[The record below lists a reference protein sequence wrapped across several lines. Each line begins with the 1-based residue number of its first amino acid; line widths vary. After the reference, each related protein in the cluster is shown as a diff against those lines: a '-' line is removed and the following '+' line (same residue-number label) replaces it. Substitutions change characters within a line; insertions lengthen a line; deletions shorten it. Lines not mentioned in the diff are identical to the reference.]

1 MNNLTAKFMDFIE
14 KQGSRKYLL
23 GSIAIA
29 ILIMFACTFS
39 LSTSYAV
46 VIDGKT
52 MGQISSTA
60 ALSQAMAAAKEKAQQ
75 ESGME
80 ITSSYNTV
88 EAKVKHTLFTS
99 KMDNKELAKLLDK
112 EVDWLAPGAI
122 LNINNGESLFSVATE
137 ADGQKV
143 LDKLK
148 GEATSNVDDAVIK
161 SVDFQEDVSVEA
173 GNVKISKIESPEK
186 ILEQIKEGKVEV
198 KTHVVVEGESFWM
211 IAHNNDL
218 SVDELQKLNA
228 DLIPERLQI
237 GQEISLTKQEPLVNV
252 VVTKEVTVEETIAH
266 STEYKDTSK
275 LLKGETKVITEGADG
290 KKKVTY
296 EIKEANGSTVE
307 KDKVKEVIISEPVT
321 EVVNKGTGSIQISSR
336 SASSTSTYNGGSGV
350 LSWPKSGKITSP
362 YGTRS
367 RGFHSGIDISAK
379 TGDAVYAAASGKVVL
394 ASWYYGYGN
403 CIVVDHGNGMKTR
416 YAHLSG
422 YNCKVGDTVSRGQQ
436 VGRAGNTGNST
447 GPHLHFEVIINGSTK
462 NPVNYLS

>member
-1 MNNLTAKFMDFIE
+1 MDFIE

-23 GSIAIA
+23 GSIAVA
-29 ILIMFACTFS
+29 ILITFACTFS

-52 MGQISSTA
+52 MGQISSST

-75 ESGME
+75 ECGME
-80 ITSSYNTV
+80 ITSPYNTV
-88 EAKVKHTLFTS
+88 EAKISHTLFTS
-99 KMDNKELAKLLDK
+99 KMDQKELTDLLDK

-122 LNINNGESLFSVATE
+122 LNINNGESQFSVAKE

-148 GEATSNVDDAVIK
+148 QTATTDVGDAVVK
-161 SVDFQEDVSVEA
+161 SVDFQEEVTVEPGNIKVSE
-173 GNVKISKIESPEK
+173 IESPEK
-186 ILEQIKEGKVEV
+186 ILEQIKEGKEEV
-198 KTHVVVEGESFWM
+198 KTHVVAEGESFWM

-218 SVDELQKLNA
+218 SVNDLQKLNS
-228 DLIPERLQI
+228 DIVPERLQI
-237 GQEISLTKQEPLVNV
+237 GQEILLTKQEPLVNV

-275 LLKGETKVITEGADG
+275 LLKGETKVVTEGADG

-296 EIKEANGSTVE
+296 EIKEANGSTIE
-307 KDKVKEVIISEPVT
+307 KDVVKEIVVSEPVT
-321 EVVNKGTGSIQISSR
+321 EVVNKGTGAIQLSSR

-367 RGFHSGIDISAK
+367 RGFHSGIDIQAK
-379 TGDAVYAAASGKVVL
+379 TGDAVYAAAGGKVVL
-394 ASWYYGYGN
+394 SSWYYGYGN

-416 YAHLSG
+416 YAHLSA

-436 VGRAGNTGNST
+436 IGRSGNTGNST